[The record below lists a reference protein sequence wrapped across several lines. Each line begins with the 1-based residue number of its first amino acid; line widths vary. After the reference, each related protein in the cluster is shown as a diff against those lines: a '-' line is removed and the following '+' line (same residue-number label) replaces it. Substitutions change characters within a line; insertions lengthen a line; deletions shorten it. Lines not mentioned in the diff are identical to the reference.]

1 MREVDNKWDAYFEE
15 LDPEE
20 RKLIFSETAEK
31 NDTLAGF
38 LATLYQRRYEDPKN
52 PGRPVDNWLW
62 KFVYLPGLYRKRRV
76 SKKALLT
83 EVGRTLDDLYL
94 NMVLSEEEEAA
105 LYREFRNAARRYLGT
120 CLGRNYGRRLFGLK
134 EITSDEK
141 RVRACEE
148 LWMMSRGLA
157 LCSDKAAKMSLFID
171 ALHAEASAFCPDCD
185 SIYDQLEQRHKKGV

>member
-1 MREVDNKWDAYFEE
+1 MREVDDKWDAYFEE

-31 NDTLAGF
+31 NDALAGF
-38 LATLYQRRYEDPKN
+38 LATIYERRYKDPKN
-52 PGRPVDNWLW
+52 PDRAVDNWLW
-62 KFVYLPGLYRKRRV
+62 KFVYLPGLYRKRRI

-83 EVGRTLDDLYL
+83 EVDRTLDDLYL
-94 NMVLSEEEEAA
+94 NVILSEEEEAA

-120 CLGRNYGRRLFGLK
+120 CLGKKYGRRLFGLK

-157 LCSDKAAKMSLFID
+157 LCSHKESKMSLFNE
-171 ALHAEASAFCPDCD
+171 ALFAEASAFCPGCD
-185 SIYDQLEQRHKKGV
+185 DIYNQLEQKHSKGV